1 MDFDEAMEVE
11 VTREEARRE
20 IVKHGEYTP
29 EITFEA
35 FAAEYGDHEEY
46 EGGEVLSWLGY

>member
-20 IVKHGEYTP
+20 IAKHGEYTSDT
-29 EITFEA
+29 TFEA
-35 FAAEYGDHEEY
+35 FVAEFGNHETYCGGD
-46 EGGEVLSWLGY
+46 VLQWLGY